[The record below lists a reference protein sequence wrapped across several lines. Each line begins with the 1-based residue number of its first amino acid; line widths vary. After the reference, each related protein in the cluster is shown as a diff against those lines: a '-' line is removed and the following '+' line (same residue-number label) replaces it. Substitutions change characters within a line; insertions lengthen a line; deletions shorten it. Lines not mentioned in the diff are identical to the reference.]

1 VNIRIRIPESVK
13 NSLVARMA
21 SRLARR
27 WVLSLI
33 AGCVLFGLLGFSV
46 FAYDY
51 IKYQP
56 IVDMRMSGPIFA
68 NTARIYAAP
77 RVIRVG
83 DTIRPSEIAAELHH
97 AGYDDAGAAA
107 KSEALKSKAGTYRL
121 HANAIEIMPGP
132 ESFYSPDVARISFAG
147 GKIEKISLAS
157 GSAEDNQ
164 DGYELEPQLVTGLYE
179 QSQRSKRRLVTYDEI
194 PRTLRDAI
202 ISIEDRRFLEHKGVN
217 YLRLAKAAAIDIFH
231 GGLNQG
237 GSTLTMQFAKGY
249 FLTNEK
255 SFSRKMAQIVIALQ
269 LERRFSKQQIFETYV
284 NWVPMGQ
291 RGSFSIDGMGE
302 ASQAYFGKDI
312 KNLNLQECA
321 LLAAIIQAPS
331 RLTPFRHPDQA
342 LERRNLVLE
351 TMVETGAI
359 TREQADQ
366 AKATPLKL
374 APLNIEASD
383 APYFVDMVRESL
395 LAQHSDEE
403 LNSNGLRV
411 YTTLDPDLQKAA
423 AEAVTAGATQIDDRL
438 ARLQAGKR
446 RRKKTRPG
454 KDTPAQVP
462 AAPVHRAE
470 IALVAIDPHTG
481 EIVALVGGRNYG
493 ASQLNHALASRPTGS
508 IFKPF
513 VYAAALNSAVTGR
526 QPVFTEITVLDDTQ
540 SAFEYGN
547 RVYAPKNFQNEYRG
561 QVIAREALAHSL
573 NNATVALAQMVGY
586 DQVVDLARSAGIA
599 SVKPTPSI
607 ALGAYDATP
616 LEMAGAYTV
625 FANAGTRV
633 NPIMVNSVRDAQGNV
648 LEDSAPQKDQVL
660 DPRVAYLTTNMM
672 EEVLRSGSAAGVRGM
687 GFTSPAAGKTGTD
700 HDGWFAGYT
709 DHLLCIVWVG
719 FDDYTDLNLQ
729 GAHSAAPIWA
739 IFMKKAATLSRY
751 KDVKPFAPPAG
762 VVTVSL
768 DKRTNLIST
777 PACPDSYEA
786 AFVEGTE
793 PKETCEH
800 TPVGQP
806 NVPQALVGA
815 DNKTGRD
822 ATLSPPGVSR
832 TQF

>member
-1 VNIRIRIPESVK
+1 MK
-13 NSLVARMA
+13 
-21 SRLARR
+21 
-27 WVLSLI
+27 
-33 AGCVLFGLLGFSV
+33 
-46 FAYDY
+46 
-51 IKYQP
+51 
-56 IVDMRMSGPIFA
+56 
-68 NTARIYAAP
+68 
-77 RVIRVG
+77 
-83 DTIRPSEIAAELHH
+83 
-97 AGYDDAGAAA
+97 
-107 KSEALKSKAGTYRL
+107 
-121 HANAIEIMPGP
+121 
-132 ESFYSPDVARISFAG
+132 
-147 GKIEKISLAS
+147 
-157 GSAEDNQ
+157 
-164 DGYELEPQLVTGLYE
+164 
-179 QSQRSKRRLVTYDEI
+179 
-194 PRTLRDAI
+194 
-202 ISIEDRRFLEHKGVN
+202 
-217 YLRLAKAAAIDIFH
+217 
-231 GGLNQG
+231 QG

-255 SFSRKMAQIVIALQ
+255 SASRKLAQIVIALQ
-269 LERRFSKQQIFETYV
+269 LEKRFSKQQIFETYV

-342 LERRNLVLE
+342 LERRNLVLQS
-351 TMVETGAI
+351 MVETGAI

-366 AKATPLKL
+366 AKAAPLKL

-395 LAQHSDEE
+395 LADHSEDE

-423 AEAVTAGATQIDDRL
+423 ADAVNTGANQIDQRIAAL
-438 ARLQAGKR
+438 RT
-446 RRKKTRPG
+446 KKTKSG
-454 KDTPAQVP
+454 KGKSAKTEVQVTSGP
-462 AAPVHRAE
+462 RAE

-493 ASQLNHALASRPTGS
+493 TSQLNHALANRPTGS

-513 VYAAALNSAVTGR
+513 VYAAALKSALDGK
-526 QPVFTEITVLDDTQ
+526 QPVFTEATVLDDSEGVYQ
-540 SAFEYGN
+540 YGN
-547 RVYAPKNFQNEYRG
+547 RVYAPKNFHNEYRG
-561 QVIAREALAHSL
+561 QVSAREALAHSL
-573 NNATVALAQMVGY
+573 NNATVKLAEMIGY
-586 DQVVDLARSAGIA
+586 DHVVDLAKSAGIV

-616 LEMAGAYTV
+616 LQMAGAYTV
-625 FANAGTRV
+625 FANGGTRV

-648 LEDSAPQKDQVL
+648 LESSEPAKDQVL

-672 EEVLRSGSAAGVRGM
+672 EEVLNSGTAAGVRGM
-687 GFTSPAAGKTGTD
+687 GFTGPAAGKTGTS

-719 FDDYTDLNLQ
+719 FDDYSDLNLQ

-739 IFMKKAATLSRY
+739 MFMKKAATLSRY
-751 KDVKPFAPPAG
+751 KDVKPFTPPPG
-762 VVTVSL
+762 VVTVRL
-768 DKRTNLIST
+768 DKKTNLIST

-786 AFVEGTE
+786 AFIEGTE

-800 TPVGQP
+800 APVEQP
-806 NVPQALVGA
+806 NVPLARIGTATETGKSLVAGMPA
-815 DNKTGRD
+815 QVASKM
-822 ATLSPPGVSR
+822 
-832 TQF
+832 QH

>member
-1 VNIRIRIPESVK
+1 MRVRIPESVI
-13 NSLVARMA
+13 NSLLARIA
-21 SRLARR
+21 QRLAKR
-27 WVLSLI
+27 WVLTLVL
-33 AGCVLFGLLGFSV
+33 GCAFFFVMAFSV

-56 IVDMRMSGPIFA
+56 IVDLRMRGPIFA

-77 RVIRVG
+77 RVVRVG
-83 DTIRPSEIAAELHH
+83 EAIGPGEIAAALRR
-97 AGYDDAGAAA
+97 AGYDAAGEV
-107 KSEALKSKAGTYRL
+107 KSEALRSKTGTYKL
-121 HANAIEIMPGP
+121 HASALEIMPGT
-132 ESFYSPDVARISFAG
+132 ESYYSPDVARISFAG
-147 GKIEKISLAS
+147 GKIEKISVGGNTEENL
-157 GSAEDNQ
+157 

-194 PRTLRDAI
+194 PKTLRDAI
-202 ISIEDRRFLEHKGVN
+202 ISIEDRRFFEHNGVN
-217 YLRLAKAAAIDIFH
+217 YYRLTKAVANDIFH
-231 GGLNQG
+231 GSMNQG
-237 GSTLTMQFAKGY
+237 GATLAMQFAKGY

-255 SFSRKMAQIVIALQ
+255 SASRKLAQIVIALQ
-269 LERRFSKQQIFETYV
+269 LEKRFSKQQIFETYV

-342 LERRNLVLE
+342 LERRNLVLQS
-351 TMVETGAI
+351 MVETGAI

-366 AKATPLKL
+366 AKAAPLKL

-395 LAQHSDEE
+395 LADHSEDE

-411 YTTLDPDLQKAA
+411 YTHLDPD
-423 AEAVTAGATQIDDRL
+423 
-438 ARLQAGKR
+438 
-446 RRKKTRPG
+446 
-454 KDTPAQVP
+454 
-462 AAPVHRAE
+462 
-470 IALVAIDPHTG
+470 TG

-493 ASQLNHALASRPTGS
+493 TSQLNHALANRPTGS

-513 VYAAALNSAVTGR
+513 VYAAALKSALDGK
-526 QPVFTEITVLDDTQ
+526 QPVFTEATVLDDSKGVYQ
-540 SAFEYGN
+540 YGN
-547 RVYAPKNFQNEYRG
+547 RVYTPKNFHNEYRG
-561 QVIAREALAHSL
+561 QVSAREALAHSL
-573 NNATVALAQMVGY
+573 NNATVKLAEMIGY
-586 DQVVDLARSAGIA
+586 DHVVDLAKSAGIV

-616 LEMAGAYTV
+616 LQMAGAYTV
-625 FANAGTRV
+625 FANGGTRV

-648 LEDSAPQKDQVL
+648 LESSEPAKDQVL

-672 EEVLRSGSAAGVRGM
+672 EEVLNSGTAAGVRGM
-687 GFTSPAAGKTGTD
+687 GFTGPAAGKTGTS

-719 FDDYTDLNLQ
+719 FDDYSDLNLQ

-739 IFMKKAATLSRY
+739 MFMKKAATLSRY
-751 KDVKPFAPPAG
+751 KDVKPFTPPPG
-762 VVTVSL
+762 VVTVRL
-768 DKRTNLIST
+768 DKKTNLIST

-786 AFVEGTE
+786 AFIEGTE

-800 TPVGQP
+800 APVEQP
-806 NVPQALVGA
+806 NVPLARIGTATETGKSLVAGMPA
-815 DNKTGRD
+815 QVASKM
-822 ATLSPPGVSR
+822 
-832 TQF
+832 QH